1 MIQSVDVAPL
11 TGGAGSGVAIHAD
24 GPLPVP
30 TVGVLDG
37 PPRIYLD
44 FAGVRLP
51 SGVTAEVEGPLLRG
65 VRLAQHTPDPLVARI
80 VIDLRAPVGHRIET
94 SERQAGKVVVILG
107 ELTQDAAAVPERPA
121 RRTDP
126 ERYLSRISALLSRLH
141 ALRRVVA
148 DVDRA
153 GGSLNPNTAGP
164 ADRLDIPGHAL
175 AAGEL
180 DALGSELAAVAA
192 PASLATTRDLL
203 MRYCALGARAIRMR
217 DSAVA
222 AGDTAAARNAGSAA
236 AGALIMLDRASR
248 DLGYIP
254 PP

>member
-11 TGGAGSGVAIHAD
+11 AGGVGSGVAIHAD

-51 SGVTAEVEGPLLRG
+51 PGVTAEVEGP
-65 VRLAQHTPDPLVARI
+65 VVAR
-80 VIDLRAPVGHRIET
+80 RSPRPAHAQSARRTNRHRPCAPVGHRIET

-107 ELTQDAAAVPERPA
+107 ELTQDAAAVRN
-121 RRTDP
+121 RRHAGAHP

>member
-1 MIQSVDVAPL
+1 M
-11 TGGAGSGVAIHAD
+11 
-24 GPLPVP
+24 
-30 TVGVLDG
+30 
-37 PPRIYLD
+37 
-44 FAGVRLP
+44 
-51 SGVTAEVEGPLLRG
+51 LRG

-80 VIDLRAPVGHRIET
+80 VIDLRAPVGHRIES

-121 RRTDP
+121 RRTDA
-126 ERYLSRISALLSRLH
+126 ERYLSRISALLSQAPRI
-141 ALRRVVA
+141 APRR
-148 DVDRA
+148 RRRQSS
-153 GGSLNPNTAGP
+153 GWQPRPNTAGP